1 MRSVNIVSRDQMLPP
16 EQNTIQ
22 NTPPSLSAKAI
33 IQPSQ
38 LIITRGSSVLV
49 YLSFTYS
56 FVVSCPLPSGRVS
69 LSCFE
74 VISLF
79 PAAAGEKL
87 SDHFSNT
94 DLSPVF
100 YVRRGQVAEGSCTD
114 RP

>member
-22 NTPPSLSAKAI
+22 NTLPASQPRQLSNLPNLSLLHV
-33 IQPSQ
+33 Q
-38 LIITRGSSVLV
+38 
-49 YLSFTYS
+49 
-56 FVVSCPLPSGRVS
+56 VSCFSLHLLIQLLSHVLPSVRVC

-79 PAAAGEKL
+79 AAAGAGEKL

-100 YVRRGQVAEGSCTD
+100 YVRRGQVVEGSCTD

>member
-22 NTPPSLSAKAI
+22 NTLPAS
-33 IQPSQ
+33 QPRQLSQ
-38 LIITRGSSVLV
+38 LPNLSLLSSVLV

-56 FVVSCPLPSGRVS
+56 FVVSCPLPPSRVC

-79 PAAAGEKL
+79 AAAGAGEKL

-100 YVRRGQVAEGSCTD
+100 YVRRGQVVEGSCTD